1 MANTVFCSLADEANM
16 MNSHFRTALLLWAIA
31 GMPTVIPSTSSQNDA
46 PAPLSKMVQVRE
58 SQDSSSSALFT
69 NTLTSAHLPGGV
81 VAVLDC
87 VSPDE
92 PKLSM
97 PALTTSLKDAL
108 NSITALDRRYRWEM
122 QRGAINLL
130 PVAGE
135 PELLKAKIQDFE
147 IDESKASVLF
157 ASGIL
162 LQNSDVQRAEARLRL
177 KRDGLETYIGGIS
190 PGTEIKLNLQDVTV
204 REALNAIANAHGHAI
219 WRYSESHCD
228 GQNIFAIT
236 WIVR

>member
-1 MANTVFCSLADEANM
+1 
-16 MNSHFRTALLLWAIA
+16 MNSHFRTALLLVAIA
-31 GMPTVIPSTSSQNDA
+31 GIPTVIPNMSLQNDA
-46 PAPLSKMVQVRE
+46 PDPLSKMVQVHE

-69 NTLTSAHLPGGV
+69 NTLSSAHLPGGV
-81 VAVLDC
+81 VAVTDC

-92 PKLSM
+92 TKFSI

-108 NSITALDRRYRWEM
+108 NSITALDKRYRWEM
-122 QRGAINLL
+122 QHGAVNLL
-130 PVAGE
+130 PAAGE
-135 PELLKAKIQDFE
+135 PELLKARIQDFK
-147 IDESKASVLF
+147 IDESKITVLF

-162 LQNSDVQRAEARLRL
+162 LQNSDVKRAAVRLGL
-177 KRDGLETYIGGIS
+177 KRDDVETYIGAIS
-190 PGTEIKLNLQDVTV
+190 PGTEIKLHLQDVTV

-228 GQNIFAIT
+228 GKNIFAIT